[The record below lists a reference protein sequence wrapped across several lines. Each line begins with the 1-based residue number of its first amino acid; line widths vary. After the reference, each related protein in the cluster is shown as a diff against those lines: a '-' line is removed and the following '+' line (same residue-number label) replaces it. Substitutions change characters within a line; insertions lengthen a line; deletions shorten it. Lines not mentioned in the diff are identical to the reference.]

1 MTTFDD
7 KPKDEC
13 GVVAV
18 FAPEQHAAKLAFY
31 SLQSIQHRGQ
41 ESAGLA
47 ASDGQHLL
55 VHKDMGLV
63 ARVFDE
69 SSLAALEGH
78 LSIGHVRYST
88 AGSSIWAN
96 AQPAFTET
104 ASGTPLVLAHNGN
117 LTNTGELREL
127 IGDPQ
132 ESDKC
137 TSDSLL
143 LTTLLKTRHNGSTLD
158 TLVEVLPL
166 VTGAFSLTLA
176 DNQAIYAARDPH
188 GVRPLMLGR
197 LPDGGWVLAS
207 ETCGLDIVG
216 AIVVREIEPGEAIRI
231 DEQGIE
237 SRRFAEPT
245 PKFCAFEYVYIAR
258 PDHQTAETSV
268 YRARFE
274 MGKMLAEQY
283 PVNADVVIGVPDSG
297 AAAASGYAFASGIPY
312 AEALQKNRY
321 VGRTFIQPTQAL
333 RQLGIRMKLNP
344 IHDMIDGKRLVVV
357 DDSIVRGNTSRQL
370 MDMLRRAGAKEIHL
384 LVSSPPV
391 KWPCFYGIDMASR
404 AELIAAD
411 MTTAQMAEYLGA
423 DSVGYLSVEGLIKS
437 TGRAAKSLCVACFT
451 GEYPIAVED
460 SQMLAGRPE
469 PIRQP

>member
-7 KPKDEC
+7 KPEDEC

-18 FAPEQHAAKLAFY
+18 FAPGQHAAKLAFY
-31 SLQSIQHRGQ
+31 ALQTIQHRGQ
-41 ESAGLA
+41 ESAGIA
-47 ASDGQHLL
+47 ASDGEHLY

-69 SSLAALEGH
+69 SSLAALEGQ

-88 AGSSIWAN
+88 AGTSSWDN
-96 AQPAFTET
+96 AQPAFV
-104 ASGTPLVLAHNGN
+104 GTSNGSPLALAHNGN
-117 LTNTGELREL
+117 LTNTGELRDL
-127 IGDPQ
+127 IGNPE

-137 TSDSLL
+137 TSDSIL
-143 LTTLLKTRHNGSTLD
+143 LTTLLKVCHNGDSLE
-158 TLVEVLPL
+158 TLVNVLPS
-166 VTGAFSLTLA
+166 VRGAYSLTLA
-176 DNQAIYAARDPH
+176 DNNAIYAARDPN
-188 GVRPLMLGR
+188 GVRPLVLGR
-197 LPDGGWVLAS
+197 LPDGGWVVCS
-207 ETCGLDIVG
+207 ETCGLDMMG
-216 AIVVREIEPGEAIRI
+216 AIMVREIEPGEVIRI

-237 SRRFAEPT
+237 SRKFAEPRPT
-245 PKFCAFEYVYIAR
+245 FCAFEYVYIAR

-274 MGKMLAEQY
+274 MGKILAEEY
-283 PVNADVVIGVPDSG
+283 PVDADMVIGVPDSG
-297 AAAASGYAFASGIPY
+297 CAAASGYAFQSGIPY

-333 RQLGIRMKLNP
+333 RQLGIRIKLNP
-344 IHDMIDGKRLVVV
+344 IDDMIAGKRLAVV

-370 MDMLRRAGAKEIHL
+370 LNMLRRAGAKEVHL

-411 MTTAQMAEYLGA
+411 MSTEQIAEYLGA
-423 DSVGYLSVEGLIKS
+423 DSVGYLSIEGLIKS
-437 TGRAAKSLCVACFT
+437 TGRAAESLCLACFN
-451 GEYPIAVED
+451 GEYPIEVEA
-460 SQMLAGRPE
+460 SQMAAGRP
-469 PIRQP
+469 

>member
-7 KPKDEC
+7 KPTDEC

-18 FAPEQHAAKLAFY
+18 FAPGQHAAKLAFY
-31 SLQSIQHRGQ
+31 ALQTIQHRGQ
-41 ESAGLA
+41 ESAGIA
-47 ASDGQHLL
+47 ASDGEHLY

-69 SSLAALEGH
+69 SSLAALEGQ

-96 AQPAFTET
+96 AQPAFI
-104 ASGTPLVLAHNGN
+104 GTSTGSPLALAHNGN
-117 LTNTGELREL
+117 LTNTGELRDL
-127 IGDPQ
+127 IGDPE

-143 LTTLLKTRHNGSTLD
+143 LTTLLKVRHNGDTLD
-158 TLVEVLPL
+158 TLVNVLPL
-166 VTGAFSLTLA
+166 VRGAYSLTLA
-176 DNQAIYAARDPH
+176 DNNAIYAARDPH
-188 GVRPLMLGR
+188 GVRPLVLGR
-197 LPDGGWVLAS
+197 LPDGGWVLCS
-207 ETCGLDIVG
+207 ETCGLDMMG

-237 SRRFAEPT
+237 SRKFAEPRPT
-245 PKFCAFEYVYIAR
+245 FCSFEYVYIAR
-258 PDHQTAETSV
+258 PDHETAETSV

-274 MGKMLAEQY
+274 MGKILAEEY
-283 PVNADVVIGVPDSG
+283 PVDADMVIGVPDSG
-297 AAAASGYAFASGIPY
+297 CAAASGYAFQSGIPY

-344 IHDMIDGKRLVVV
+344 IEDMMAGKRLVVV

-370 MDMLRRAGAKEIHL
+370 LNMLRRAGAKEVHL

-411 MTTAQMAEYLGA
+411 MNTEQIAEYLGA
-423 DSVGYLSVEGLIKS
+423 DSVGYLSIEGLIKS
-437 TGRAAKSLCVACFT
+437 TGRAAESLCLACFN
-451 GEYPIAVED
+451 GEYPIEVEA
-460 SQMLAGRPE
+460 SQMAAGRP
-469 PIRQP
+469 

>member
-7 KPKDEC
+7 KPEDEC

-18 FAPEQHAAKLAFY
+18 FAPGQHAAKLAFY
-31 SLQSIQHRGQ
+31 ALQTIQHRGQ
-41 ESAGLA
+41 ESAGIA
-47 ASDGQHLL
+47 ASDGEHLY

-69 SSLAALEGH
+69 SSLAALEGQ

-88 AGSSIWAN
+88 AGTSSWDN
-96 AQPAFTET
+96 AQPAFV
-104 ASGTPLVLAHNGN
+104 GTSNGSPLALAHNGN
-117 LTNTGELREL
+117 LTNTGELRDL
-127 IGDPQ
+127 IGNPE

-137 TSDSLL
+137 TSDSIL
-143 LTTLLKTRHNGSTLD
+143 LTTLLKVRHNGDSLE
-158 TLVEVLPL
+158 TLVNVLPS
-166 VTGAFSLTLA
+166 VRGAYSLTLA
-176 DNQAIYAARDPH
+176 DNNAIYAARDPN
-188 GVRPLMLGR
+188 GVRPLVLGR
-197 LPDGGWVLAS
+197 LPDGGWVVCS
-207 ETCGLDIVG
+207 ETCGLDMMG
-216 AIVVREIEPGEAIRI
+216 AIMVREIEPGEVIRI

-237 SRRFAEPT
+237 SRKFAEPRPT
-245 PKFCAFEYVYIAR
+245 FCAFEYVYIAR

-274 MGKMLAEQY
+274 MGKILAEEY
-283 PVNADVVIGVPDSG
+283 PVDADMVIGVPDSG
-297 AAAASGYAFASGIPY
+297 CAAASGYAFQSGIPY

-333 RQLGIRMKLNP
+333 RQLGIRIKLNP
-344 IHDMIDGKRLVVV
+344 IDDMIAGKRLAVV

-370 MDMLRRAGAKEIHL
+370 LNMLRRAGAKEVHL

-411 MTTAQMAEYLGA
+411 MSTEQIAEYLGA
-423 DSVGYLSVEGLIKS
+423 DSVGYLSIEGLIKS
-437 TGRAAKSLCVACFT
+437 TGRAAESLCLACFN
-451 GEYPIAVED
+451 GEYPIEVEA
-460 SQMLAGRPE
+460 SQMAAGRP
-469 PIRQP
+469 